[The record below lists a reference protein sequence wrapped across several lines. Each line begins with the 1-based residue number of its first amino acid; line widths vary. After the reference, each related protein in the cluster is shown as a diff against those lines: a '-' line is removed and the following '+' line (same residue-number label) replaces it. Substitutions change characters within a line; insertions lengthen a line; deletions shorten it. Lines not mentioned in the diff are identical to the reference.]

1 MAEGRRRALLTPTD
15 VRRLLSRYGLAPR
28 KAHGQN
34 FVVDANTVRKVV
46 RHAEIVSGQTVWEIG
61 PGLGS
66 LTLALREAGALVVAV
81 EIDAG
86 MVAALREVISD
97 DDGVA
102 IVHADALTVDLAAI
116 LPDEPVPLVANL
128 PYSTATALVLR
139 ALLSGRCARAL
150 VMVQKEVGQRWAATV
165 GNASYSAVSVKLAA
179 LADITVVGPV
189 SRRAFHP
196 VPGVDS
202 VTVRM
207 LPRPWRH
214 AVDREALFGLVQAGF
229 AQRRKRLRN
238 ALAAGGHRPVDVEAA
253 LVAVARDPGSR
264 AEELDLDAWAAL
276 AERLGRP

>member
-46 RHAEIVSGQTVWEIG
+46 RDAEIVS
-61 PGLGS
+61 
-66 LTLALREAGALVVAV
+66 V